1 MERGELLMAV
11 DKAVDS
17 KALDTLF
24 ENIGNAIRE
33 KDGTTA
39 LITPGNMPAK
49 IRAIQTGVD
58 TSDATAAASDIA
70 KGETAYVKGAKVTGT
85 ADQFLNPIMS
95 YDNTMSYNS
104 TSKKVTI
111 NSKVF
116 SNYGN
121 IFVENDGRSPLMELY
136 VNADDFGNATA
147 GEILNG
153 KTCTSAAGLNIA
165 GTMPNQGGKTL
176 NIASKSTPV
185 TIPQGYHDGSGKA
198 QIDPTEAAKIIAN
211 NIRQGITILGVA
223 GSMSGKELSIVVTVT
238 SGATVTATKGSKV
251 VSGTSVNGTCTL
263 TVPEAGTWSVKA
275 TLNGQTSDTKSVSV
289 VDSYAVA
296 LTFFSA
302 TITVNVDSGAS
313 VTLKKGWTTIA
324 TKTSNGTAVFTVTE
338 TGEYTVTATK
348 NGQTTS
354 GSVNAVSG
362 TTSYSLTLSF
372 ASSTLNN
379 NEWSVIKSVS
389 DAGQGANYWSIG
401 DRKAVTL
408 NGTVGKLSLSNVTTY
423 AFIIGFN
430 HNASVEGTNRIHFQ
444 LAKTALSGG
453 TDVCLCDSSYNSNVS
468 TTGYF
473 SMNSSRT
480 NSGGWASSQMRTN
493 ICGTSLSSYSGT
505 IIAVI
510 PAALRAVLKS
520 VTKYTNNTGNST
532 AESAVTATTDYFFL
546 LSEYEVFGSISR
558 ANSNEAS
565 KQAQYAYY
573 SAGNSKIKYKHD
585 GTSTAAYWWL
595 RSPLASGSNSFVLV
609 GTDGTVYTDNAHYS
623 LGFAPGFC
631 V

>member
-1 MERGELLMAV
+1 MIGRTNAV
-11 DKAVDS
+11 S
-17 KALDTLF
+17 K
-24 ENIGNAIRE
+24 
-33 KDGTTA
+33 
-39 LITPGNMPAK
+39 PG
-49 IRAIQTGVD
+49 V
-58 TSDATAAASDIA
+58 
-70 KGETAYVKGAKVTGT
+70 
-85 ADQFLNPIMS
+85 
-95 YDNTMSYNS
+95 
-104 TSKKVTI
+104 
-111 NSKVF
+111 
-116 SNYGN
+116 
-121 IFVENDGRSPLMELY
+121 
-136 VNADDFGNATA
+136 
-147 GEILNG
+147 
-153 KTCTSAAGLNIA
+153 
-165 GTMPNQGGKTL
+165 
-176 NIASKSTPV
+176 
-185 TIPQGYHDGSGKA
+185 
-198 QIDPTEAAKIIAN
+198 
-211 NIRQGITILGVA
+211 
-223 GSMSGKELSIVVTVT
+223 ELSLVVSVT
-238 SGATVTATKGSKV
+238 SGAAVTATKGSK
-251 VSGTSVNGTCTL
+251 TVNGTAAGGSCVL
-263 TVPEAGTWSVKA
+263 SLPEAGTWSVKA

-313 VTLKKGWTTIA
+313 VTLKKGSTTIA

-338 TGEYTVTATK
+338 TGAYTVTATK

-354 GSVNAVSG
+354 GSVNVVSG
-362 TTSYSLTLSF
+362 TTSYTLTLSF
-372 ASSTLNN
+372 VSSTLNN

-430 HNASVEGTNRIHFQ
+430 HNASVEGANRIHFQ

-453 TDVCLCDSSYNSNVS
+453 TDVCLCDSSYNSTVS

-520 VTKYTNNTGNST
+520 VTKYTDNTANGGGST
-532 AESAVTATTDYFFL
+532 ASYVTATTDYFFL
-546 LSEYEVFGSISR
+546 LSEFEVFGSISYG
-558 ANSNEAS
+558 NTNEKN

-585 GTSTAAYWWL
+585 GTSTAASWWL
-595 RSPLASGSNSFVLV
+595 RSPYASYSDIFVYV
-609 GTDGTVYTDNAHYS
+609 YADGTVSYYYAFYS

>member
-1 MERGELLMAV
+1 MIGRTNAV
-11 DKAVDS
+11 S
-17 KALDTLF
+17 K
-24 ENIGNAIRE
+24 
-33 KDGTTA
+33 
-39 LITPGNMPAK
+39 PG
-49 IRAIQTGVD
+49 V
-58 TSDATAAASDIA
+58 
-70 KGETAYVKGAKVTGT
+70 
-85 ADQFLNPIMS
+85 
-95 YDNTMSYNS
+95 
-104 TSKKVTI
+104 
-111 NSKVF
+111 
-116 SNYGN
+116 
-121 IFVENDGRSPLMELY
+121 
-136 VNADDFGNATA
+136 
-147 GEILNG
+147 
-153 KTCTSAAGLNIA
+153 
-165 GTMPNQGGKTL
+165 
-176 NIASKSTPV
+176 
-185 TIPQGYHDGSGKA
+185 
-198 QIDPTEAAKIIAN
+198 
-211 NIRQGITILGVA
+211 
-223 GSMSGKELSIVVTVT
+223 ELSLVVSVT
-238 SGATVTATKGSKV
+238 SGAAVTATKGSK
-251 VSGTSVNGTCTL
+251 TVNGTAAGGSCTL
-263 TVPEAGTWSVKA
+263 ALPEAGTWSVKA

-313 VTLKKGWTTIA
+313 VTLKKGGTTIA

-338 TGEYTVTATK
+338 TGAYTVTATK

-354 GSVNAVSG
+354 GSVNVVSG

-372 ASSTLNN
+372 VSSTLNN

-430 HNASVEGTNRIHFQ
+430 HNASVEGSNRIHFQ

-453 TDVCLCDSSYNSNVS
+453 TDVCLCDSSYNSTVS

-510 PAALRAVLKS
+510 PAALRAVLKP
-520 VTKYTNNTGNST
+520 VTKYTDNTANGGGST
-532 AESAVTATTDYFFL
+532 ASYVTATTDYFFL
-546 LSEYEVFGSISR
+546 LSEFEVFGSISYG
-558 ANSNEAS
+558 NTNEKN

-585 GTSTAAYWWL
+585 GTSTAAFWWL
-595 RSPLASGSNSFVLV
+595 RSPRASDSNNFVRV
-609 GTDGTVYTDNAHYS
+609 NTDGTVNYRYADGS

>member
-1 MERGELLMAV
+1 MIGRTNAV
-11 DKAVDS
+11 S
-17 KALDTLF
+17 K
-24 ENIGNAIRE
+24 
-33 KDGTTA
+33 
-39 LITPGNMPAK
+39 PG
-49 IRAIQTGVD
+49 V
-58 TSDATAAASDIA
+58 
-70 KGETAYVKGAKVTGT
+70 
-85 ADQFLNPIMS
+85 
-95 YDNTMSYNS
+95 
-104 TSKKVTI
+104 
-111 NSKVF
+111 
-116 SNYGN
+116 
-121 IFVENDGRSPLMELY
+121 
-136 VNADDFGNATA
+136 
-147 GEILNG
+147 
-153 KTCTSAAGLNIA
+153 
-165 GTMPNQGGKTL
+165 
-176 NIASKSTPV
+176 
-185 TIPQGYHDGSGKA
+185 
-198 QIDPTEAAKIIAN
+198 
-211 NIRQGITILGVA
+211 
-223 GSMSGKELSIVVTVT
+223 ELSLVVSVT
-238 SGATVTATKGSKV
+238 SGAAVTATKGSK
-251 VSGTSVNGTCTL
+251 TVNGTAAGGSCVL
-263 TVPEAGTWSVKA
+263 SLPEAGTWSVKA
-275 TLNGQTSDTKSVSV
+275 TLNGQTSDTKNVSV

-313 VTLKKGWTTIA
+313 VTLKKGGTTIA
-324 TKTSNGTAVFTVTE
+324 TKTSTGSAVFTVTE
-338 TGEYTVTATK
+338 TGAYTVTATK

-354 GSVNAVSG
+354 GSVNVVSG

-372 ASSTLNN
+372 VSSTLNN

-430 HNASVEGTNRIHFQ
+430 HNASVEGANRIHFQ

-453 TDVCLCDSSYNSNVS
+453 TDVCLCDSSYNSTVS

-510 PAALRAVLKS
+510 PAALRAVLKP
-520 VTKYTNNTGNST
+520 VTKYTDNTANGGGST
-532 AESAVTATTDYFFL
+532 ASYVTATTDYFFL
-546 LSEYEVFGSISR
+546 LSEFEVFGSISYG
-558 ANSNEAS
+558 NTNEKN

-585 GTSTAAYWWL
+585 GTSTAAFWWL
-595 RSPLASGSNSFVLV
+595 RSPYAGSSNFFVIV
-609 GTDGTVYTDNAHYS
+609 STDGTVDYTGAYRS
-623 LGFAPGFC
+623 FGFAPGFC